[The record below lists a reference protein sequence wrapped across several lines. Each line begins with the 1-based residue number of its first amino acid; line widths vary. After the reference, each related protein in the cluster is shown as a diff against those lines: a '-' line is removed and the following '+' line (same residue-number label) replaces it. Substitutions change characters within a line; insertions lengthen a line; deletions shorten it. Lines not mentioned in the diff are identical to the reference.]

1 MKLIFLK
8 KLYFVSKDVT
18 TIKIEITNG
27 NIYQIR
33 FIAYLMMSCDERF
46 FIEETDVA
54 KEKVILGKIWF

>member
-8 KLYFVSKDVT
+8 KLYIVSKDVT
-18 TIKIEITNG
+18 TIKIQITNG

-33 FIAYLMMSCDERF
+33 FIAYLMMSYDQSF

-54 KEKVILGKIWF
+54 KKKVILGKIRF